1 MAAPERQ
8 LHQKGRETLATAAK
22 RSVSKFVPES
32 ESVRMLPEFNPAHHV
47 KFSRRSASA

>member
-1 MAAPERQ
+1 MAAPKRQ

-32 ESVRMLPEFNPAHHV
+32 ESVRMWRITSNLVDDLRARELG
-47 KFSRRSASA
+47 